1 MQPAMPLTAITRPAM
16 VMRRKTD
23 STVVRFPEPFPA
35 PPYRHRHRTPETH
48 PSSARLTS
56 VLSQKFALIQR
67 DQKRFW
73 PRRASEGLAIANA
86 NERNTGPGTFLTRP
100 EGAPRM
106 RHCDVA
112 KLDKGLPLPA
122 PRALHCHIRDA
133 LK

>member
-1 MQPAMPLTAITRPAM
+1 LIFH
-16 VMRRKTD
+16 
-23 STVVRFPEPFPA
+23 S
-35 PPYRHRHRTPETH
+35 
-48 PSSARLTS
+48 LTS
-56 VLSQKFALIQR
+56 VLNQKFATFQR

-86 NERNTGPGTFLTRP
+86 NEHNAGPEAFLTRP

-122 PRALHCHIRDA
+122 LRALHCHIRDA

>member
-1 MQPAMPLTAITRPAM
+1 
-16 VMRRKTD
+16 MRRLRSGSGLVKD
-23 STVVRFPEPFPA
+23 RYGSK
-35 PPYRHRHRTPETH
+35 PPVSRDQLNDG
-48 PSSARLTS
+48 SS

-133 LK
+133 LN